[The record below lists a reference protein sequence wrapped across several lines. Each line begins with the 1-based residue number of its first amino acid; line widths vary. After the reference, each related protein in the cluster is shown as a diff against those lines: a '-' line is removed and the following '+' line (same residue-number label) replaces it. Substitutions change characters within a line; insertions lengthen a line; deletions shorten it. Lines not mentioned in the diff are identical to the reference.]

1 MVNASVYKSIFISAV
16 VLLLAGAGM
25 AHAQMPWEVPA
36 TAITVGI
43 SNLAGLIAILA
54 GIALGVA
61 IISGAGRAVS
71 VAVGLVFGLSV
82 IGWAVSGGLATLFGI
97 T

>member
-1 MVNASVYKSIFISAV
+1 LRAA
-16 VLLLAGAGM
+16 VLLVLAGAGM
-25 AHAQMPWEVPA
+25 AHAQMPWEAPA
-36 TAITVGI
+36 AAITTGI
-43 SNLAGLIAILA
+43 SSLAGLIAILA

>member
-61 IISGAGRAVS
+61 IISGAGRR
-71 VAVGLVFGLSV
+71 
-82 IGWAVSGGLATLFGI
+82 
-97 T
+97 

>member
-1 MVNASVYKSIFISAV
+1 MVNRRPCRWTLMAA
-16 VLLLAGAGM
+16 VLLLAGAG
-25 AHAQMPWEVPA
+25 AVYAQMPWEAPA
-36 TAITVGI
+36 TAITTGI
-43 SNLAGLIAILA
+43 SGLAGLIAILA
-54 GIALGVA
+54 GISLGVA